1 VQIKVHF
8 QQKLAR
14 ALLLQQEL
22 PARSST
28 VTMPIFF
35 TTIELECMKM
45 WKVLMHYIEEV
56 LARERVRDRE
66 TERIKEIESW
76 SGHSLKTPYEKRKQ
90 ASKQTKEIINFPS

>member
-1 VQIKVHF
+1 MLEKGSTCKVHF

-45 WKVLMHYIEEV
+45 WKELMHYIEEV
-56 LARERVRDRE
+56 LARERE
-66 TERIKEIESW
+66 TERQRELKRL
-76 SGHSLKTPYEKRKQ
+76 SLGVG
-90 ASKQTKEIINFPS
+90 IL